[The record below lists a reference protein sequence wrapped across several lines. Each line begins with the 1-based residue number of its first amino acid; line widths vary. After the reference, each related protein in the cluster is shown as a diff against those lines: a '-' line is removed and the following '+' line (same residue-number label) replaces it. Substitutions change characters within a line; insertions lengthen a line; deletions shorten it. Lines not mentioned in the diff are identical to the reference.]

1 MSTSFLITIKVE
13 SPIHLSSGQAD
24 VNIDSDVI
32 HDRWGLPYFPAR
44 TFRGLLYESALEL
57 LEMAELSG
65 ASFITKEEIENLFN
79 RGDIE
84 NPNLIISN
92 FFIENYAMVS
102 KQWDYLQT
110 KYSQFFNSKSVLESY
125 SSIRYQMKK
134 SYKNGLTQQGSL
146 HNMRVI
152 DAGIVFY
159 GTIEVLDDTASNESL
174 LALLLQNTRVA
185 GLKRNRGFGRI
196 TCTIDNQVELVAK
209 RLEGAY

>member
-1 MSTSFLITIKVE
+1 MSTSFLITIKVD

-65 ASFITKEEIENLFN
+65 ASFITKEEIDNLFN

-84 NPNLIISN
+84 TPNLIISN

-110 KYSQFFNSKSVLESY
+110 KYSQFFNSKSILESY

-159 GTIEVLDDTASNESL
+159 GTIEVLDDIASNESL